1 MAPNAF
7 GIISLILV
15 VLGASISPLVDASL
29 LRKGIDAAVEAKLV
43 KERLKLFQVESL
55 IKKLQSENI
64 NAGSVGQSLASR
76 HSNLHHGATH
86 TYHHHHG
93 SKHTH
98 QHHHGMKLESS
109 LSHEKRAKTNI
120 PQQTTLQKNIED
132 LPSKAM
138 AKPATPSKQQGDSVP
153 YIAGGEFE
161 NSGDGFDSTL
171 AKPAFDQMVDPLT
184 TRL

>member
-1 MAPNAF
+1 
-7 GIISLILV
+7 
-15 VLGASISPLVDASL
+15 
-29 LRKGIDAAVEAKLV
+29 
-43 KERLKLFQVESL
+43 
-55 IKKLQSENI
+55 
-64 NAGSVGQSLASR
+64 
-76 HSNLHHGATH
+76 
-86 TYHHHHG
+86 
-93 SKHTH
+93 
-98 QHHHGMKLESS
+98 MKLESS

-138 AKPATPSKQQGDSVP
+138 AKPAAPSKQQGDGVP